1 MSAFSHGAGG
11 SGFIADL
18 AASVGRGEVGL
29 RSLATAAGTVGEAPA
44 GFVRWL
50 AETACD
56 ADSVRGIVA
65 RSYWHPNGFAKLVL
79 HTSIDPE
86 FKIRMHVWPAS
97 EAPRR
102 GETNPHSHRWE
113 FASTLIAG
121 QGILMAEYL
130 EVTEGGEPF
139 TRHLYGTNPADPALL
154 VADGATRLVDATA
167 PGLSRGGVYACGTDI
182 VHTAE
187 PLGERLTATVV
198 VQGPHRTSTTTVF
211 RPPGETGDQP
221 NRPLSAEDFR
231 QLVSAV
237 VTEVRECS
245 SRC

>member
-1 MSAFSHGAGG
+1 MSAFSPGAGG
-11 SGFIADL
+11 SGFIAKL
-18 AASVGRGEVGL
+18 ATSVSRGEIGL
-29 RSLATAAGTVGEAPA
+29 SGLTAAVGMVGDDPGA
-44 GFVRWL
+44 FVRWL
-50 AETACD
+50 VETSCD
-56 ADSVRGIVA
+56 TEAVREIVA

-79 HTSIDPE
+79 HTSVDPE
-86 FKIRMHVWPAS
+86 FKVRMHVWPTS

-121 QGILMAEYL
+121 QGLLMSEYL
-130 EVTEGGEPF
+130 EVTEGGELF

-154 VADGATRLVDATA
+154 VADGTTRLVDATS
-167 PGLSRGGVYACGTDI
+167 PELSRGGVYVCGTDI

-221 NRPLSAEDFR
+221 NRPLSPEDFR